1 VFFGFFDEIAENFL
15 SVSGVQGL
23 IPLITMLSSPR
34 LPSFSGNI
42 SVMGQWLGKLAQTDT
57 S

>member
-1 VFFGFFDEIAENFL
+1 VFFCFFDEYTENFP
-15 SVSGVQGL
+15 SVSVVQGL
-23 IPLITMLSSPR
+23 IPLIKMLSNPR

-42 SVMGQWLGKLAQTDT
+42 SVIRQWLGKLAQTDT